1 VTRDIVVHVLLALG
15 VACQGV
21 CCVGVLAMRNVFD
34 RLHYSAGATTVGPL
48 LIGLAIVFHRKLDA
62 GGIEALVAVLLLF
75 LISPVMTIATARAAR
90 RIDYGGT
97 RPLPEEK
104 GS

>member
-1 VTRDIVVHVLLALG
+1 VSTRDIVVHVLLYVG

-21 CCVGVLAMRNVFD
+21 CCLGVAAARTVFD
-34 RLHYSAGATTVGPL
+34 RLHYAAAATTVGPV

-62 GGIEALVAVLLLF
+62 GGIEALATVLLMF
-75 LISPVMTIATARAAR
+75 LIGPALTIATARAAR

-97 RPLPEEK
+97 APLPEERN
-104 GS
+104 